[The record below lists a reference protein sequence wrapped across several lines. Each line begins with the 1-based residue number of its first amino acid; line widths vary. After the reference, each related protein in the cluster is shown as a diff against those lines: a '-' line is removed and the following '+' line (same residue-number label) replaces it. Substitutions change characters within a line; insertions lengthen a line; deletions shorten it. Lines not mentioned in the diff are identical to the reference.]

1 MRTILSNGNIV
12 IMTIWM
18 PQLRR
23 QKPLYLEIADA
34 IRQDLSAGTLKPGD
48 RLPPQR
54 ELAYRL
60 GVTTGTVTRAY
71 AEVEKMG
78 LLSGEVGRGSYLKAP
93 SAAAQP
99 FIPMRRETSGLIDL
113 SLATAPTVQQH
124 RELDTALERVMQSPA
139 RLDLLNYPPPDG
151 YPLHREM
158 GATWLARSGISVS
171 ESQVIVTAGAQSAI
185 IAVLAAIT
193 QPGDRMFVEGLNYPT
208 IKPIARQFGI
218 TLVPLEMDEGGLVPE
233 ALERAARNGEA
244 RLLYVV
250 PTLQSPTTASLSLDR
265 RNTIVDIARR
275 YAMTVIED
283 DLFRL
288 LDPRVQPPTLYA
300 MAPERTYHIT
310 SISKTLAPGLR
321 VGFLI
326 GPEGREDN
334 LVRQQTVAGGRSVG
348 LAAEVARHW
357 IESDT
362 AGRILSAIIEEN
374 AARRSIAREVFR
386 SREFRCNP
394 GASYMWLKLP
404 DQWEPGDFVRS
415 CLDRGVKIT
424 PGTAFAI
431 DRRADDRAVRVCFG
445 GASQGEE
452 LRQALILINGVLDEN
467 PVEHFTQVA

>member
-1 MRTILSNGNIV
+1 
-12 IMTIWM
+12 MTIWM
-18 PQLRR
+18 PTLRR

-34 IRQDLSAGTLKPGD
+34 IRQDLASGQLKPGD

-54 ELAYRL
+54 DLAYRL

-78 LLSGEVGRGSYLKAP
+78 MLSGEVGRGSYLKAP
-93 SAAAQP
+93 VAMAQP
-99 FIPMRRETSGLIDL
+99 FTPMRKETSGITDL
-113 SLATAPTVQQH
+113 SLATAPMVQQH
-124 RELDTALERVMQSPA
+124 SEFDTALEQVMQSPA

-158 GATWLARSGISVS
+158 GVTWLARSGISVR
-171 ESQVIVTAGAQSAI
+171 ESQVIVTAGAQAAI
-185 IAVLAAIT
+185 IALLAAIT

-208 IKPIARQFGI
+208 IKPIARLAGVA
-218 TLVPLEMDEGGLVPE
+218 LVPLEMDDGGLVPE

-250 PTLQSPTTASLSLDR
+250 PTLQSPTTASLSADR
-265 RNTIVDIARR
+265 RNTIVEIARR
-275 YAMTVIED
+275 YSMTIIED

-288 LDPRVQPPTLYA
+288 LDPRVQPPTLYS

-326 GPEGREDN
+326 GPEGREDG

-357 IESDT
+357 IGSD
-362 AGRILSAIIEEN
+362 AAERILAAIIAEN
-374 AARRSIAREVFR
+374 AARRTIAREVFR
-386 SREFRCNP
+386 GRELLCNA
-394 GASYMWLKLP
+394 GAPYMWLKLP
-404 DQWEPGDFVRS
+404 DPWEPGDFVRS

-445 GASQGEE
+445 GATSGDE
-452 LRQALILINGVLDEN
+452 LRRALLLINGVMDEN
-467 PVEHFTQVA
+467 PVERFTQVA

>member
-1 MRTILSNGNIV
+1 
-12 IMTIWM
+12 MTIWM

-34 IRQDLSAGTLKPGD
+34 IRQDLASGALKPGD

-60 GVTTGTVTRAY
+60 GVTTGTITRAY
-71 AEVEKMG
+71 AEAEKMG
-78 LLSGEVGRGSYLKAP
+78 LLSGEVGRGSYLKSPAATAAP
-93 SAAAQP
+93 
-99 FIPMRRETSGLIDL
+99 FTPMRRESSGLIDL
-113 SLATAPTVQQH
+113 SLATAPMVQQH
-124 RELDTALERVMQSPA
+124 GEFDVALERVMQSPA

-151 YPLHREM
+151 YPMHREM
-158 GATWLARSGISVS
+158 GVTWLKRSGISIP
-171 ESQVIVTAGAQSAI
+171 ESRVIVTAGAQAAI
-185 IAVLAAIT
+185 IAVLASIT

-208 IKPIARQFGI
+208 IKPIARQLGVA
-218 TLVPLEMDEGGLVPE
+218 LVPLEMDEGGLVPE
-233 ALERAARNGEA
+233 SLERAARNGEA

-250 PTLQSPTTASLSLDR
+250 PTLQSPTTATLSLDR
-265 RNTIVDIARR
+265 RNAIVEIARR
-275 YAMTVIED
+275 YAMTIIED

-288 LDPRVQPPTLYA
+288 LDPRVQPPAIHT

-326 GPEGREDN
+326 GPEGREDA

-362 AGRILSAIIEEN
+362 AERILSAIIAEN
-374 AARRSIAREVFR
+374 AARRGIARDVFR
-386 SREFRCNP
+386 NREILCNS
-394 GASYMWLKLP
+394 GAPYMWLKLP
-404 DQWEPGDFVRS
+404 DPWEPGDFVRS
-415 CLDRGVKIT
+415 MMDRGIKIS

-445 GASQGEE
+445 GAASRDE
-452 LRQALILINGVLDEN
+452 LRTALSTIDRALDED
-467 PVEHFTQVA
+467 PVERFTQVA